1 MTWTIIGIP
10 PIAANG
16 LSGNRVDAMR
26 AGMITMGFCGADIG
40 VDYDDCWFVSDEARL
55 RHFAA

>member
-1 MTWTIIGIP
+1 MG
-10 PIAANG
+10 ANG

-40 VDYDDCWFVSDEARL
+40 VDYDVCQYVSVETGL
-55 RHFAA
+55 RHFDA